1 MEKSKYKKR
10 IMIIIIGITVIGIA
24 FYFMA
29 KSEVDKDALTQ
40 LSLLEHHI
48 DDIKEYETYSI
59 MEVDGIRYY
68 NKDGARNAKSR
79 IAERL
84 VNLDIC
90 IELID
95 DYYSKSAKNAIDQEV
110 SNMTNYAY
118 RTWGD
123 YRKCL
128 DSNYYIDSD
137 MTKEEKAE
145 KIIER
150 YTEGKV
156 D

>member
-59 MEVDGIRYY
+59 MEVDG
-68 NKDGARNAKSR
+68 
-79 IAERL
+79 
-84 VNLDIC
+84 V
-90 IELID
+90 
-95 DYYSKSAKNAIDQEV
+95 
-110 SNMTNYAY
+110 
-118 RTWGD
+118 
-123 YRKCL
+123 
-128 DSNYYIDSD
+128 
-137 MTKEEKAE
+137 
-145 KIIER
+145 
-150 YTEGKV
+150 
-156 D
+156 